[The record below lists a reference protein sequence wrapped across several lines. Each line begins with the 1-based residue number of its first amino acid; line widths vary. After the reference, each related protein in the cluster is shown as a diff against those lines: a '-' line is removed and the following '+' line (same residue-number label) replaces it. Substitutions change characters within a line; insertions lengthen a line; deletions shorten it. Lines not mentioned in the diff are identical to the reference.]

1 MPPDY
6 VVIGAGSAG
15 CVIVN
20 RLSADPLVRVL
31 LIEAGASGAGDANVT
46 TPGRWTTLMGSAFD
60 WSYATGPEPG
70 LMNRRIAVP
79 RGRALGGSS
88 AINAMVHIRGHRQG
102 FDAWRAHGNA
112 GWGYDEL
119 LPLFT
124 RSERNDAGAAGWRG
138 ANGPLAVS
146 RCTDPHASHHAFLR
160 ASEEHGFRADPLHDF
175 NRPEPDGVAGFFP
188 KNIVN
193 GRRHSAAAA
202 FLEPVLARPNVEI
215 RSSARV
221 TRLILESTRVVG
233 VEFVTGG
240 LLQRV
245 RAARE
250 VVLAAGAV
258 DSPRLLML
266 SGVGPAD
273 DLRRHRIPVVAHV
286 PGVGA
291 NLQDHLK
298 LSIRWRGK
306 STLPGSTVTA
316 GLFTS
321 GTSASPADL
330 QFYVGRGLEQPD
342 ALMTIT
348 VSLVRTRSRGSIALA
363 LADPMAAPLILA
375 RYLQEQIDVDTLA
388 EGVRLVRMFGN
399 ARAYDGL
406 RSEEIEPGSSATT
419 KPEIERFIREKA
431 DSIYHVAGTCRMGPA
446 SAADSVVDAE
456 LRVHGVEGLRVADA
470 SIMPE
475 LPNAP
480 PHAACVAIGEKCA
493 DLLRNP

>member
-1 MPPDY
+1 
-6 VVIGAGSAG
+6 
-15 CVIVN
+15 
-20 RLSADPLVRVL
+20 
-31 LIEAGASGAGDANVT
+31 
-46 TPGRWTTLMGSAFD
+46 
-60 WSYATGPEPG
+60 
-70 LMNRRIAVP
+70 
-79 RGRALGGSS
+79 
-88 AINAMVHIRGHRQG
+88 
-102 FDAWRAHGNA
+102 
-112 GWGYDEL
+112 
-119 LPLFT
+119 
-124 RSERNDAGAAGWRG
+124 
-138 ANGPLAVS
+138 VS